1 VYIARLNCPRRSS
14 GEASIARSKNSR
26 SRVQDPFASGSSRQE
41 RAKRAARAPRR
52 RPRATLRSFRGSG
65 HLEISDD
72 VDMGS
77 RTDRVA
83 RGGSP
88 FTKSNIRVVYHLA
101 VANAEKVCVR
111 LSARHKTL
119 SRSASGGVAGG
130 SVASVTT
137 GADILIINSSP
148 ATAVNRLVNLIGAWL
163 RLHLRGFA
171 ASLSLSLSLSL
182 PLLLSLRLSR
192 FPILLHLQLRFS
204 RGHAAII
211 RPRDAIRYM
220 AEVRQQQLTV
230 SSR

>member
-171 ASLSLSLSLSL
+171 ASLSLSLSLSPSS
-182 PLLLSLRLSR
+182 PLVASFAFSHLASPAAS
-192 FPILLHLQLRFS
+192 IL
-204 RGHAAII
+204 A
-211 RPRDAIRYM
+211 RPRGYYTSARCYSLYGRGT
-220 AEVRQQQLTV
+220 AAAAHC
-230 SSR
+230 

>member
-137 GADILIINSSP
+137 GADIL
-148 ATAVNRLVNLIGAWL
+148 
-163 RLHLRGFA
+163 
-171 ASLSLSLSLSL
+171 SLSLSLSLSPSS
-182 PLLLSLRLSR
+182 PLVASFAFSHLASPAAS
-192 FPILLHLQLRFS
+192 IL
-204 RGHAAII
+204 A
-211 RPRDAIRYM
+211 RPRGYYTSARCYSLYGRGT
-220 AEVRQQQLTV
+220 AAAAHC
-230 SSR
+230 